1 RELSIFLWRLAGK
14 PAVSGYLPFSD
25 LGKYTRATDTY
36 KAILWCY
43 TNGIDKGYSDGT
55 FRPDNPIVRK
65 DTMIML
71 YRLAGKPAVS
81 GTLKFPDARA
91 LGYGPETDTYK
102 SIVWGTQLEITK
114 GYSDG
119 SFKPLANCL
128 REHIVTFVYRYDQKY
143 N

>member
-1 RELSIFLWRLAGK
+1 MWVKMWFRSTIRSRFTGRSPRSSAQ
-14 PAVSGYLPFSD
+14 ATASSGS
-25 LGKYTRATDTY
+25 R
-36 KAILWCY
+36 
-43 TNGIDKGYSDGT
+43 
-55 FRPDNPIVRK
+55 
-65 DTMIML
+65 
-71 YRLAGKPAVS
+71 KPAVS

-143 N
+143 NQ